1 MTFWSS
7 RRNGLIIK
15 IRLISKF
22 MTSQA
27 DYEVFTVDILP
38 NIARSKGNH
47 TTKLDQLIEY
57 FSSKVIQ
64 KMKLGD

>member
-1 MTFWSS
+1 
-7 RRNGLIIK
+7 
-15 IRLISKF
+15 

-27 DYEVFTVDILP
+27 DEEVFAVDILP
-38 NIARSKGNH
+38 NIARSKGNQ

-57 FSSKVIQ
+57 FSSKIIQ